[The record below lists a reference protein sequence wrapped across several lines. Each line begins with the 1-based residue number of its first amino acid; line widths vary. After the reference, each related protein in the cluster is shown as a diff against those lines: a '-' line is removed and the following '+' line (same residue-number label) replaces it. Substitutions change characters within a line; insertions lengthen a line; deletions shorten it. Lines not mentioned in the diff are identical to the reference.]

1 MSQFYARYCYCA
13 TDQSGSFPKT
23 LWVVNTL
30 VGGLDAGV
38 GGVLSPCGRLKN
50 LKLLDSHIDINH
62 NNKHPPSN

>member
-1 MSQFYARYCYCA
+1 MLQFYAQYCYCA

-30 VGGLDAGV
+30 VGGLYAGV